1 VNFPLVNIDNNKNF
15 LVANFI
21 AQGSNSSSTQST
33 TALSVRHTSS
43 ALICLWICAC
53 DRDAIWTSPASGG
66 RAAGPSTGSLSS
78 SVGKIGSDDDQS
90 LNDYASLTPGK
101 FTEDGSFIGEYNPT
115 MKYKSSQ
122 RNDSH
127 A

>member
-1 VNFPLVNIDNNKNF
+1 MQAHNRQQLVSIQWW
-15 LVANFI
+15 A
-21 AQGSNSSSTQST
+21 
-33 TALSVRHTSS
+33 
-43 ALICLWICAC
+43 CLWLCAC
-53 DRDAIWTSPASGG
+53 HRDPIWTSPTSGTG
-66 RAAGPSTGSLSS
+66 TGSRAAGPSGSLSS

-115 MKYKSSQ
+115 MKYKSSRAPPAYDTQ
-122 RNDSH
+122 